1 MGEWTMS
8 LIVSLGIGTH
18 VTNKLIPGNP
28 HVHFAD
34 KDPAMWMS
42 NKPEGLSYQVIYRC
56 ENLPDS
62 T

>member
-1 MGEWTMS
+1 MS

-34 KDPAMWMS
+34 KDPAM
-42 NKPEGLSYQVIYRC
+42 
-56 ENLPDS
+56 
-62 T
+62 